1 MKFDA
6 LSYPYPSRRSVVFA
20 KNGMVATSQPL
31 ASQAGLAVLRQ
42 GGNAVDA
49 AIATAACLTVLEPT
63 SNGIG
68 GDAFALVWIKDRI
81 YGLNGSGPAPQ
92 GMNLQ
97 SVATRGYKKMP
108 LDGWG
113 SVTVPGLPAAW
124 SALQSRFGKLSLMEV
139 LHPAISYASE
149 GFPVS
154 PVISRQWEIAYQRMT
169 KLSGGEFKPWHDLFA
184 PNGRPP
190 QAGEIWHSPSHAS
203 TLKRLAE
210 SDCRDFYE
218 GELAEKIDAFSRQF
232 DGFLRKQDLAAY
244 RPEWVEPIRVG
255 YRGHD
260 VWELPPNGH
269 GMVTLLALN
278 LLDGFDFAAVK
289 ESPEAYHY
297 QIEAIKLAFA
307 DGLKYIADPRKMSRS
322 VADLLSKE
330 YAAERRKRLGS
341 LAAEPV
347 AGDPPR
353 GGTVYLATA
362 DQEGNMVSYIQS
374 NYTGFGSG
382 VVVPETG
389 IALQNRGANFSLDP
403 SHDNCLEP
411 GMRPYHTIIPGFLS
425 KAGRAVGP
433 FGVMGGFVQP
443 QGHLQMVVNSLDFGL
458 NPQAALDAPR
468 WQWTEG
474 MTVEVEPGFPATIA
488 AELELRG
495 HRIKRSADNLHM
507 GRGQMIWRDE
517 HGVLCGGSEPRTDG
531 CVAAW

>member
-6 LSYPYPSRRSVVFA
+6 MNYPYPSRRSVVFA
-20 KNGMVATSQPL
+20 RNGMVATSQPL
-31 ASQAGLAVLRQ
+31 AAQAGLTILRQ

-68 GDAFALVWIKDRI
+68 GDAFSLVWMKDQLF
-81 YGLNGSGPAPQ
+81 GLNGSGPAPQ
-92 GMNLQ
+92 RMTREA
-97 SVATRGYKKMP
+97 VASRGCDKMP

-113 SVTVPGLPAAW
+113 SVTVPGLPASWA
-124 SALQSRFGKLSLMEV
+124 SLHGRFGDLSLAEV
-139 LHPAISYASE
+139 LQPAIEYAAE

-154 PVISRQWEIAYQRMT
+154 PVISRQWEVAYKRLQN
-169 KLSGGEFKPWHDLFA
+169 LPGAEFKPWHAHFA
-184 PNGRPP
+184 PQGRAP
-190 QAGEIWHSPSHAS
+190 QAGELWRSPAHAA
-203 TLKRLAE
+203 TLRRLAE
-210 SDCRDFYE
+210 SGCRDFYE
-218 GELAEKIDAFSRQF
+218 GELARRIDDFSQQF
-232 DGFLRKQDLAAY
+232 GGFLRKEDLAGY
-244 RPEWVEPIRVG
+244 QPEWVEPIRVR
-255 YRGHD
+255 YQGHD

-269 GMVTLLALN
+269 GLVTLLALN
-278 LLDGFDFAAVK
+278 LLEGFDFAAAK
-289 ESPEAYHY
+289 ESPESYHY

-322 VADLLSKE
+322 VAGLLSKE
-330 YAAERRKRLGS
+330 YADERRKLLGER
-341 LAAEPV
+341 AIEPV
-347 AGDPPR
+347 AGEPPR

-362 DQEGNMVSYIQS
+362 DRDGNMVSYIQS

-382 VVVPETG
+382 LVVPETG

-425 KAGRAVGP
+425 KDGRAVGP

-443 QGHLQMVVNSLDFGL
+443 QGHLQMIVNSLKFGL
-458 NPQAALDAPR
+458 NPQASLDAPR

-474 MTVEVEPGFPATIA
+474 MTVEVEPGFPETLAG
-488 AELELRG
+488 ELERRG
-495 HRIKRSADNLHM
+495 HRIKRTADNLHM
-507 GRGQMIWRDE
+507 GRGQIIWRDGQ
-517 HGVLCGGSEPRTDG
+517 GVLCGGSEPRTDG